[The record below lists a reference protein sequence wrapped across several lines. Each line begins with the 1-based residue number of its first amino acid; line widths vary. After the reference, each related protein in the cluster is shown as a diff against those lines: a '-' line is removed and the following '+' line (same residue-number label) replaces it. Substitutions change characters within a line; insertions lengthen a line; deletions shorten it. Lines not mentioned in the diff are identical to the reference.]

1 MKVSKEQIRKVV
13 RGAIVE
19 VAAVG
24 PPLHAT
30 TFGMMAG
37 AASDRAVDTISAL
50 LSSETCERCVE
61 LLARIEE
68 THRVRE
74 EDQRR
79 RDELDRWPGAGAG

>member
-13 RGAIVE
+13 RDAIVE

-37 AASDRAVDTISAL
+37 AASDTISAL

-68 THRVRE
+68 IHRVRE
-74 EDQRR
+74 EDQKR